1 MNEMAATELPVSGLK
16 ILHVC
21 PYASGDRDR
30 VIFSRQDRNNQ
41 YFVVEPSTFFQDFG
55 KGKLLGLVSGAAR
68 LRRFVS
74 ENAIDLVI
82 SDNPRIGL
90 IMAFMLRISWSRV
103 RHVIWNFNIA
113 RKYTGFKLLLSR
125 IALTGNTHI
134 VVFSRYE
141 KEVYAE
147 LFRLDQ
153 TRIHFKLYSG
163 PYLDDPRYTG
173 IPPDKKDYIVS
184 AGYSG
189 RDYGSLFKLAAAM
202 PDTPFVV
209 VTLPK
214 AIKDLVKPAN
224 VTIVS
229 GIEELEYCR
238 IIANARAF
246 VLPIQKDVIANGQ
259 IAIVQAM
266 SFNTLL
272 FVNRLPGVTDYF
284 DDGRNLVEL
293 DLADVEKAVL
303 TVRTALGNQR
313 QMAETVANA
322 RSFAGANFTVAK
334 DIELVER
341 IAGI

>member
-1 MNEMAATELPVSGLK
+1 MSGLK

-30 VIFSRQDRNNQ
+30 VIFSRTDKNNQ
-41 YFVVEPSTFFQDFG
+41 YFIVEPSAFFQGFG
-55 KGKLLGLVSGAAR
+55 KGKLPGLASGAAR
-68 LRRFVS
+68 LRKFVT
-74 ENAIDLVI
+74 ENAVDLVI

-90 IMAFMLRISWSRV
+90 IMAFMIRMSWSKV

-113 RKYTGFKLLLSR
+113 RKYTGLKLLLSR

-134 VVFSRYE
+134 VVFSQYE
-141 KEVYAE
+141 KDVYSD
-147 LFRLDQ
+147 LFRLDKR
-153 TRIHFKLYSG
+153 RIHFKLYSG
-163 PYLDDPRYTG
+163 PYLDDPRYTR
-173 IPPDKKDYIVS
+173 ISIEKKNYIVS

-189 RDYGSLFKLAAAM
+189 RDYKSLFKLAAAM
-202 PDTPFVV
+202 PDTAFVV

-214 AIKDLVKPAN
+214 AIKDLVKPDN

-229 GIEELEYCR
+229 GIEELEYCQ
-238 IIANARAF
+238 IIANAQAF

-272 FVNRLPGVTDYF
+272 FVNRLPGVVDYF
-284 DDGRNLVEL
+284 EGGRNLIEL
-293 DLADVEKAVL
+293 DLANIEKAAL
-303 TVRTALGNQR
+303 IVRAALSSKQ

-322 RSFAGANFTVAK
+322 RSFAGAHFTVAK